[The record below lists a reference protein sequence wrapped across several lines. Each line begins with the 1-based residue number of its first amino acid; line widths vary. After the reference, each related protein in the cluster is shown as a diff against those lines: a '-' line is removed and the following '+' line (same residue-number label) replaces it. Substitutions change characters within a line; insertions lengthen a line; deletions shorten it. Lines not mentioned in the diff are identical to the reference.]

1 MRMTLRQLSVF
12 VAVAKQ
18 GTVTKASESVRLTQS
33 AASMALSDL
42 EGALESPL
50 FDRVGKRLQ
59 LNDLGK
65 YLLPQALEILARCE
79 DFEQIARGQQ
89 QSIDL
94 KVGATLTISDFLMPD
109 LIADFLKDEPSSQIN
124 LTVGN
129 TSSIIDAVNQFQ
141 LDVGFIEGSC
151 HLPQLEVKPWHED
164 ELCIAVAPDHPL
176 AIKQAKLQKTG
187 KKLTENDFADLTWVV
202 RELGS
207 GTREVFDNSVLK
219 SFPNANIG
227 LTVGHNQAVLR
238 VVASGLGVCCISKL
252 AVTPHMERGE
262 LVILETPFWTLT
274 RSLYILTHKQKYQ
287 SPGLK
292 QFLAFCKR

>member
-12 VAVAKQ
+12 VAVAKE

-109 LIADFLKDEPSSQIN
+109 LIADFLKDEPDSQIN

-151 HLPQLEVKPWHED
+151 HLPQLEVKPWQED
-164 ELCIAVAPDHPL
+164 ELCIAVAPEHPL
-176 AIKQAKLQKTG
+176 AIKQSKGDTLKE
-187 KKLTENDFADLTWVV
+187 KDFADLTWVV

-227 LTVGHNQAVLR
+227 LTVGHNQAALR

-252 AVTPHMERGE
+252 AVAPRMERGE
-262 LVILETPFWTLT
+262 LIMLKTPFWTLT